1 MLNTATMEEK
11 IMTLHP
17 EGKTGVNILRQRY
30 DVISDFLMEKI
41 KKHKVISYSDLND
54 MAVEELTDSFDGKVP
69 WYVVTVKLDL
79 EARGI
84 IERVPGR
91 SPHEVRLVN
100 S

>member
-1 MLNTATMEEK
+1 
-11 IMTLHP
+11 
-17 EGKTGVNILRQRY
+17 LRRRY
-30 DVISDFLMEKI
+30 DVISDFLMQKI

-84 IERVPGR
+84 IERVHGR